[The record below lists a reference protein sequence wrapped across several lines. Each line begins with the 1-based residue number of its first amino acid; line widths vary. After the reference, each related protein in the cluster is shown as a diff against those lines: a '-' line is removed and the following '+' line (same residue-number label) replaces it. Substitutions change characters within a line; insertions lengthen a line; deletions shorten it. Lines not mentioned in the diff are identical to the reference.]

1 MIKINW
7 ITIVAI
13 RKILK
18 FPDQDLRIK
27 AKPVETFDE
36 ELKTL
41 TDDMFETMHSV
52 NGIGLAATQIGVA
65 KQVAVIDIS
74 PEKNEPLVIVNPAI
88 QILDPSKTED
98 YDEGCLSVPGFFEKI
113 SRPSDIKLTYQ
124 DLNGKKQEIK
134 PEGLLTK
141 VVQHELDHLNGRLFV
156 DHISELKRRRIRNKI
171 VKQK

>member
-1 MIKINW
+1 M
-7 ITIVAI
+7 AI

-27 AKPVETFDE
+27 AKPVESFDD

-41 TDDMFETMHSV
+41 TDDMFDTMHSV

>member
-1 MIKINW
+1 M
-7 ITIVAI
+7 AI

-52 NGIGLAATQIGVA
+52 NGIGLAETQIGVA

-74 PEKNEPLVIVNPAI
+74 PEKNEPLVIVNPKI
-88 QILDPSKTED
+88 QILDPSKKED
-98 YDEGCLSVPGFFEKI
+98 YDEGCLSVPGFFETI
-113 SRPSDIKLTYQ
+113 SRPSDIKLSYQ

>member
-1 MIKINW
+1 M
-7 ITIVAI
+7 AI

-27 AKPVETFDE
+27 AKPVESFDD

-113 SRPSDIKLTYQ
+113 SRPSDIKLSYQ

>member
-1 MIKINW
+1 M
-7 ITIVAI
+7 AI

-113 SRPSDIKLTYQ
+113 TRPSDIKLTYQ

>member
-1 MIKINW
+1 M
-7 ITIVAI
+7 AI

-27 AKPVETFDE
+27 AKPVETFDDK
-36 ELKTL
+36 LKAL

-52 NGIGLAATQIGVA
+52 NGIGLAATQIGIA

-113 SRPSDIKLTYQ
+113 SRPSDIKLSYQ

>member
-1 MIKINW
+1 M
-7 ITIVAI
+7 AI

-27 AKPVETFDE
+27 AKPVESFDD

-41 TDDMFETMHSV
+41 TDDMFDTMHSV

-171 VKQK
+171 IKQK

>member
-1 MIKINW
+1 M
-7 ITIVAI
+7 AI

-27 AKPVETFDE
+27 AKPVESFDD

-41 TDDMFETMHSV
+41 TDDMLETMHSV

>member
-1 MIKINW
+1 M
-7 ITIVAI
+7 AI

-18 FPDQDLRIK
+18 FPNQDLRIK
-27 AKPVETFDE
+27 AKPVVTFDD

-74 PEKNEPLVIVNPAI
+74 PEKNEPLIIVNPEI
-88 QILDPSKTED
+88 KILDPSKKED
-98 YDEGCLSVPGFFEKI
+98 YDEGCLSVPGFFETI
-113 SRPSDIKLTYQ
+113 SRPSDIQLSYQ
-124 DLNGKKQEIK
+124 DLNGQKQEIK

>member
-1 MIKINW
+1 M
-7 ITIVAI
+7 AI

-18 FPDQDLRIK
+18 FPNQELRIK

>member
-1 MIKINW
+1 M
-7 ITIVAI
+7 AI

-27 AKPVETFDE
+27 AKPVESFDD

-113 SRPSDIKLTYQ
+113 SRLSLI
-124 DLNGKKQEIK
+124 
-134 PEGLLTK
+134 
-141 VVQHELDHLNGRLFV
+141 
-156 DHISELKRRRIRNKI
+156 HI
-171 VKQK
+171 

>member
-1 MIKINW
+1 M
-7 ITIVAI
+7 AI

-18 FPDQDLRIK
+18 FPNQDLRIK

-36 ELKTL
+36 KLKTL

-52 NGIGLAATQIGVA
+52 DGIGLAATQIGVA

-74 PEKNEPLVIVNPAI
+74 PEKNEPLVIINPAI

>member
-1 MIKINW
+1 M
-7 ITIVAI
+7 AI

-27 AKPVETFDE
+27 AKPVESFDD

-41 TDDMFETMHSV
+41 TDDMFETMHAT
-52 NGIGLAATQIGVA
+52 NGVGLAATQIGVA

>member
-1 MIKINW
+1 M
-7 ITIVAI
+7 AI

-27 AKPVETFDE
+27 AKPIETFDE

-74 PEKNEPLVIVNPAI
+74 PEKNEPLVIVNPEI

-98 YDEGCLSVPGFFEKI
+98 YDEGCLSVPGFFETI
-113 SRPSDIKLTYQ
+113 SRPSDIKLSYQ
-124 DLNGKKQEIK
+124 DLSGKKQEIK

>member
-1 MIKINW
+1 M
-7 ITIVAI
+7 AI

-36 ELKTL
+36 ELKAL
-41 TDDMFETMHSV
+41 TDDMFETMHAAHGV
-52 NGIGLAATQIGVA
+52 GLAATQIGVA

>member
-1 MIKINW
+1 M
-7 ITIVAI
+7 AI

-27 AKPVETFDE
+27 AKPVETFDD

-52 NGIGLAATQIGVA
+52 DGIGLAATQIGVA
-65 KQVAVIDIS
+65 KQLAVIDIS
-74 PEKNEPLVIVNPAI
+74 PEKNEPLVIVNPEI

-113 SRPSDIKLTYQ
+113 SRPSDIRLSYQ
-124 DLNGKKQEIK
+124 DLSGQQHEIK

-156 DHISELKRRRIRNKI
+156 DYISELKRRRIRNKI

>member
-1 MIKINW
+1 
-7 ITIVAI
+7 VAI

-74 PEKNEPLVIVNPAI
+74 PEKNEPLIIVNPAI
-88 QILDPSKTED
+88 QILDPTKTED

-113 SRPSDIKLTYQ
+113 SRPSDIKLAYQ

>member
-1 MIKINW
+1 M
-7 ITIVAI
+7 AI

-18 FPDQDLRIK
+18 FPDQNLRTK
-27 AKPVETFDE
+27 AEVIETFDAA
-36 ELKTL
+36 LKAL

-52 NGIGLAATQIGVA
+52 NGIGLAATQIGIS
-65 KQVAVIDIS
+65 KRVAVIDIS
-74 PEKNEPLVIVNPAI
+74 QEKNEPFVIINPEI
-88 QILDPSKTED
+88 EILNTSKNED
-98 YDEGCLSVPGFFEKI
+98 YDEGCLSVPGFFETV

-124 DLNGKKQEIK
+124 DLNGEKKEIK

>member
-1 MIKINW
+1 M
-7 ITIVAI
+7 AI

-52 NGIGLAATQIGVA
+52 NGIGLAATQIGVT

-88 QILDPSKTED
+88 QILDPTKTED
-98 YDEGCLSVPGFFEKI
+98 YDEGCLSIPGFFEKI

-124 DLNGKKQEIK
+124 DLNGKKQEIR

-141 VVQHELDHLNGRLFV
+141 VVQHEFDHLNGRRFV

>member
-1 MIKINW
+1 M
-7 ITIVAI
+7 AI

-41 TDDMFETMHSV
+41 TDDMFETMHSAHGV
-52 NGIGLAATQIGVA
+52 GLAATQIGVA

>member
-1 MIKINW
+1 M
-7 ITIVAI
+7 AI

-27 AKPVETFDE
+27 AKPVESFDD

-74 PEKNEPLVIVNPAI
+74 PEKNEPLIIVNPEI

>member
-1 MIKINW
+1 M
-7 ITIVAI
+7 AI

-27 AKPVETFDE
+27 AKPVESFDD

-88 QILDPSKTED
+88 QILDPSKIED

-113 SRPSDIKLTYQ
+113 SRPSDIKLFYK
-124 DLNGKKQEIK
+124 DLSGKNQEIK

-171 VKQK
+171 VKKK

>member
-1 MIKINW
+1 M
-7 ITIVAI
+7 AI

-27 AKPVETFDE
+27 AKPVESFDD

-41 TDDMFETMHSV
+41 TDDMFETMHAAHGV
-52 NGIGLAATQIGVA
+52 GLAATQIGVA

-88 QILDPSKTED
+88 QILDPTKTED

>member
-1 MIKINW
+1 M
-7 ITIVAI
+7 AI

-18 FPDQDLRIK
+18 FPNQDLRIK
-27 AKPVETFDE
+27 AKPVETFDD

-52 NGIGLAATQIGVA
+52 DGIGLAATQIGVA

-74 PEKNEPLVIVNPAI
+74 AEKNEPLVIVNPAI

-171 VKQK
+171 IKQK

>member
-1 MIKINW
+1 
-7 ITIVAI
+7 VAI

-74 PEKNEPLVIVNPAI
+74 PEKNEPLVIVNPKI
-88 QILDPSKTED
+88 QILDPSKKED
-98 YDEGCLSVPGFFEKI
+98 YDEGCLSVPGFFETI
-113 SRPSDIKLTYQ
+113 SRPSDIKLSYQ

>member
-1 MIKINW
+1 M
-7 ITIVAI
+7 AI

-27 AKPVETFDE
+27 AKPVESFDG

-52 NGIGLAATQIGVA
+52 NGIGLAATQIGIA

-98 YDEGCLSVPGFFEKI
+98 YDEGGLSVPGFFEKI
-113 SRPSDIKLTYQ
+113 SRPSEIKLTYQ

>member
-1 MIKINW
+1 M
-7 ITIVAI
+7 AI

-27 AKPVETFDE
+27 AKPVESFDD

-52 NGIGLAATQIGVA
+52 DGIGLAATQIGVA

>member
-1 MIKINW
+1 M
-7 ITIVAI
+7 AI

-18 FPDQDLRIK
+18 FPNQDLRIK
-27 AKPVETFDE
+27 AKPVETFDD

>member
-1 MIKINW
+1 M
-7 ITIVAI
+7 AI

-41 TDDMFETMHSV
+41 TDDMFETMLSL
-52 NGIGLAATQIGVA
+52 NGIGLAATQIGIA

>member
-1 MIKINW
+1 M
-7 ITIVAI
+7 AI

-18 FPDQDLRIK
+18 FPDQNLRTK
-27 AKPVETFDE
+27 AEVIETFDAA
-36 ELKTL
+36 LKAL

-52 NGIGLAATQIGVA
+52 NGIGLAATQIGIS
-65 KQVAVIDIS
+65 KRVAVIDIS
-74 PEKNEPLVIVNPAI
+74 QEKNEPFVIINPEI
-88 QILDPSKTED
+88 EILDTSKKED
-98 YDEGCLSVPGFFEKI
+98 YDEGCLSVPGFFETI

-124 DLNGKKQEIK
+124 DLNGEKKEIK

>member
-1 MIKINW
+1 M
-7 ITIVAI
+7 AI

-52 NGIGLAATQIGVA
+52 DGIGLAATQIGVA

-74 PEKNEPLVIVNPAI
+74 PEKNEPLVIVNPVI

>member
-1 MIKINW
+1 M
-7 ITIVAI
+7 AI

-27 AKPVETFDE
+27 AKPVESFDG

-41 TDDMFETMHSV
+41 TDDMFDTMHSV
-52 NGIGLAATQIGVA
+52 NGIGLAATQIGIA

-113 SRPSDIKLTYQ
+113 SRPSEIKLTYQ

>member
-1 MIKINW
+1 M
-7 ITIVAI
+7 AI

-18 FPDQDLRIK
+18 FPNQELRIK

-41 TDDMFETMHSV
+41 TDDMFDTMHSV

-88 QILDPSKTED
+88 QILDPTKTED

-134 PEGLLTK
+134 PKGLLTK

>member
-1 MIKINW
+1 M
-7 ITIVAI
+7 AI

-27 AKPVETFDE
+27 AKPIETFDE
-36 ELKTL
+36 ELKNL

-65 KQVAVIDIS
+65 QQVAVIDIS
-74 PEKNEPLVIVNPAI
+74 PEKNEPLVIINPKI
-88 QILDPSKTED
+88 LILDSSKTED
-98 YDEGCLSVPGFFEKI
+98 YDEGCLSVSGFFETI
-113 SRPSDIKLTYQ
+113 SRPSDIKLSYQ
-124 DLNGKKQEIK
+124 DLNGKRKEIK

>member
-1 MIKINW
+1 M
-7 ITIVAI
+7 AI

-18 FPDQDLRIK
+18 FPNQDLRIK

-41 TDDMFETMHSV
+41 ADDMFETMHSV

>member
-1 MIKINW
+1 M
-7 ITIVAI
+7 AI

-36 ELKTL
+36 ELKAL

-52 NGIGLAATQIGVA
+52 NGVGLAATQIGVA

-124 DLNGKKQEIK
+124 DLNGKNKK
-134 PEGLLTK
+134 
-141 VVQHELDHLNGRLFV
+141 LNPK
-156 DHISELKRRRIRNKI
+156 DY
-171 VKQK
+171 

>member
-1 MIKINW
+1 
-7 ITIVAI
+7 VAI

-27 AKPVETFDE
+27 AKPVEIFDD

-88 QILDPSKTED
+88 QILDPSKKED

>member
-1 MIKINW
+1 M
-7 ITIVAI
+7 AI

-27 AKPVETFDE
+27 AKPVESFDD

-41 TDDMFETMHSV
+41 TDDMFDTMHSV

-88 QILDPSKTED
+88 QILDPTKTED

-134 PEGLLTK
+134 PEGLLAK